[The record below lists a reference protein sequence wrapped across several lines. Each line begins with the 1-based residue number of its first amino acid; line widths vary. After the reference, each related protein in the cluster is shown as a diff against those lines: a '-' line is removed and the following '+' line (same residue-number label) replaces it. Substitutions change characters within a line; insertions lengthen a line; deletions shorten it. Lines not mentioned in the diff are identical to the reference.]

1 MFLNNLSSL
10 SLNRLIDACS
20 TNLWMFSEVSS
31 AESSQLEV
39 AIIVMVVIPAFLV
52 LLLQLA
58 LKEPNIEPATNG
70 ALSATE

>member
-31 AESSQLEV
+31 AEGSQLEV

-52 LLLQLA
+52 LLQLA